1 MKKIN
6 AVGAYN
12 ILNGAKLT
20 KMADTDKY
28 TVIKIMR
35 EIKPITVEITEALE
49 VAREKLKSDNHA
61 TLQERVQR
69 WNELSESEKVEI
81 NSYFNKYNASVD
93 EAMKELTEE
102 DFELKNHLCEE
113 SFASLIASNDFDVAT
128 IMSLEE
134 VIVE

>member
-35 EIKPITVEITEALE
+35 EIKPVALEITEALE
-49 VAREKLKSDNHA
+49 VAKEKLKSENHA
-61 TLQERVQR
+61 TLQERVQN
-69 WNELSESEKVEI
+69 WKELSETEKVEI
-81 NSYFNKYNASVD
+81 NTYFNKYNANIE
-93 EAMKELTEE
+93 EAMKELSEE
-102 DFELKNHLCEE
+102 AFELKNHLCEE